1 MLELGTICIRNENS
15 VVYCRSKIRDL
26 AVDSGF
32 SSILATRLATASSE
46 ICYTVLA
53 QEINFNVDFCI
64 DQIDGR
70 LGLLLLFRGVTIQP
84 ETRVSEF
91 LFDRYSVNSGGNG
104 KLDIYAFKHFADP
117 AFIPS
122 EKFIETQKNKVS
134 QLSREELMRELK
146 QAKELAEEATK
157 AKSSFLSTMSHE
169 IRTPMNGVIGMIDL
183 LHESAL
189 DADQQHMV
197 KTAKS
202 SAYSLLTIIN
212 DILDFSKIE
221 AGKLHLEEIPM
232 SIVDVLDG
240 VGEALAVTAR
250 NKNIQLSVYVDPA
263 IPDGVLG
270 DQVRVRQILS
280 NLGGNAIKFTEKGKV
295 LIRADRLASDNDTQA
310 VIRLQVIDDGI
321 GIPES
326 AQKALFQAFT
336 QVDPSTTRLFGGT
349 GLGLSICQRLVELMG
364 GKIEVESVEGEGATF
379 HATVTFQIAQE
390 HNLKRE
396 DADLAGLKVLVAH
409 DDLRLLAL
417 LGNYLECASA
427 RTEMIE
433 KMSDIKDYAL
443 AAAQE
448 NDPFDVIVLSSSWAL
463 EDQIALIE
471 ELTQDGKI
479 SSKYVVACRQRSGK
493 ERKPLV
499 NTVYVNADPM
509 QRGKLIRS
517 VAIAA
522 GRSRPETGYD
532 DKDTVNKLGKA
543 PSVEEAAAMG
553 QLILLAEDNLTNQ
566 DVIKRQLNILGYAVE
581 LANDGVEAI
590 EYLQKGSYA
599 ILLTDRHMPNMDGF
613 ALTRK
618 IRESESNTKNRLPI
632 IAVTASVMK
641 EDIDACFDCGMDDV
655 LHKPLEMDQL
665 GSVLQKWMPVSATPK
680 QQISTKEGQAATKIE
695 QHSNGGNGG
704 NAPIDLTA
712 LRSIFGDDEKTI
724 VEILKEFVEP
734 ASSNVEQINVAYAE
748 RSAKGIADAAHKLKS
763 SSRSIGANELAD
775 LCQTLEDAG
784 NIKNWDV
791 INQAAPLLP
800 SIIQE
805 VIDYIRAI

>member
-15 VVYCRSKIRDL
+15 VVFCRSKIRSL
-26 AVDSGF
+26 AMDSGF
-32 SSILATRLATASSE
+32 NSILATRLATASSE
-46 ICYTVLA
+46 ICCTVLA
-53 QEINFNVDFCI
+53 QAIDFYVDFLI

-84 ETRVSEF
+84 ETRISEF
-91 LFDRYSVNSGGNG
+91 LFDRYSVNPGENG
-104 KLDIYAFKHFADP
+104 KLDIYAFKHFVDP

-122 EKFIETQKNKVS
+122 KEFIETQKLKLS

-146 QAKELAEEATK
+146 QAKDLAEEATK

-197 KTAKS
+197 KTVKS

-221 AGKLHLEEIPM
+221 AGKLHLEDIPM
-232 SIVDVLDG
+232 SIDDALNG

-263 IPDGVLG
+263 IPDGVIG
-270 DQVRVRQILS
+270 DQVRVRQILF

-295 LIRADRLASDNDTQA
+295 LIRADRLASDNDAQA

-326 AQKALFQAFT
+326 AQKALFQAFS
-336 QVDPSTTRLFGGT
+336 QVDASTTRLFGGT

-364 GKIEVESVEGEGATF
+364 GKIGVESVEGEGATF

-390 HNLKRE
+390 HNFQRE
-396 DADLAGLKVLVAH
+396 DTDLAGLKVLVAH
-409 DDLRLLAL
+409 DDLGLLAL
-417 LGNYLECASA
+417 LGNYLEYAAA
-427 RTEMIE
+427 RTEVIE
-433 KMSDIKDYAL
+433 QMSDIKDYAL
-443 AAAQE
+443 AAVKE
-448 NDPFDVIVLSSSWAL
+448 DDPFDVIVLGSSWAL

-471 ELTQDGKI
+471 ELAAGGKI
-479 SSKYVVACRQRSGK
+479 SSKYVVVCRQRSRK

-509 QRGKLIRS
+509 QRGALMRG

-522 GRSRPETGYD
+522 GRSSPEADYD
-532 DKDTVNKLGKA
+532 DKDTANKPGKA
-543 PSVEEAAAMG
+543 PSVVEAAAMG

-599 ILLTDRHMPNMDGF
+599 LLLTDRHMPNMDGF
-613 ALTRK
+613 SLTKK
-618 IRESESNTKNRLPI
+618 IRESESNTNNRLPI
-632 IAVTASVMK
+632 IAITASVMK
-641 EDIDACFDCGMDDV
+641 EDVDACFESGMDDF
-655 LHKPLEMDQL
+655 LPKPLEMGQL
-665 GSVLQKWMPVSATPK
+665 SSLLKKWMPVSATPK
-680 QQISTKEGQAATKIE
+680 QQSSTLKGQAAAKIE
-695 QHSNGGNGG
+695 QNSNGG
-704 NAPIDLTA
+704 NAPIDLIA
-712 LRSIFGDDEKTI
+712 LRSIFGDDEKTV
-724 VEILKEFVEP
+724 VEVLKEFVEP
-734 ASSNVEQINVAYAE
+734 ASSNVEGINVAYAE
-748 RSAKGIADAAHKLKS
+748 HSAKGIAYAAHKLKS
-763 SSRSIGANELAD
+763 SSRSIGANGLAD